1 MSSEQGRGQHRA
13 TGVRWHGRHLH
24 ATDPPALERRKKPCN
39 ASKGGTEATVR
50 MGPRAQYIEL
60 SENQGSIKLQNLAV
74 NLGSLVHQI
83 FGPLFLL
90 QTCPCPCLAIFSS
103 LSAPDAQCPSGAGAG
118 AAADGACPPSQTP
131 VKAGWLMA
139 RVAWQPDKKTNSDTP
154 LLLPLLP
161 FVSDEHTPFPPS
173 PCTVPWF
180 GSVRLT
186 QRWHL

>member
-90 QTCPCPCLAIFSS
+90 QTCPCPCPCLAIFSS
-103 LSAPDAQCPSGAGAG
+103 LSAPDPSAPAAQAQAQQRTEPAL
-118 AAADGACPPSQTP
+118 PPRPQ
-131 VKAGWLMA
+131 
-139 RVAWQPDKKTNSDTP
+139 
-154 LLLPLLP
+154 
-161 FVSDEHTPFPPS
+161 
-173 PCTVPWF
+173 
-180 GSVRLT
+180 
-186 QRWHL
+186 